1 MKFTCDPPNAIPWN
15 WKIWSSRK
23 AIASFIPQQTHANT
37 TLIGDRLKQIDVE
50 NDPLELVSIF
60 FSLRFSALK

>member
-1 MKFTCDPPNAIPWN
+1 MLSHGKYGALDRAIV
-15 WKIWSSRK
+15 
-23 AIASFIPQQTHANT
+23 SFIPQQTHANK

-60 FSLRFSALK
+60 FFPSFFLH